1 MRIPSTRRMYRRVE
15 LECHACI
22 LTSSAIH
29 RCMVRDLSLSGFRVK
44 LQGEEA
50 LSPRA
55 LVMIRV
61 WLPGVSTPIDIDQ
74 ALVRWDRGNEF
85 GVEIQSISNGSDFQL
100 AGFIERTLQ
109 SSIGCDE
116 PANQAVELRLSAG
129 DVDIRAREYETQARR
144 LAGA

>member
-1 MRIPSTRRMYRRVE
+1 MRNPSTRRMYRRVE
-15 LECHACI
+15 RECHACI

-44 LQGEEA
+44 RQGKDA
-50 LSPRA
+50 LSLHMP
-55 LVMIRV
+55 VMIRV
-61 WLPGVSTPIDIDQ
+61 WLPGVSVPIDIDQ
-74 ALVRWDRGNEF
+74 AIVRWDRGNEF

-116 PANQAVELRLSAG
+116 APGQAVG
-129 DVDIRAREYETQARR
+129 
-144 LAGA
+144 